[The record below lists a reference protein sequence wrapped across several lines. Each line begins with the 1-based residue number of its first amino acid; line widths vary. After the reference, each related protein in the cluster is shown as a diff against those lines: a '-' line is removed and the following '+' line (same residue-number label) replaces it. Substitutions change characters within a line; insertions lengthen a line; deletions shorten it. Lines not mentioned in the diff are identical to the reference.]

1 MPATHFLCD
10 AVRASVVSTALPKLL
25 ARVSLALVF
34 RESATARGPCGPRK
48 LMVVQLHCS
57 AALESSVWRRSTRSW
72 HVSRD
77 FAWLSG
83 KKHEARTLPRGQA
96 RSQALCPPL
105 PGYAPA
111 RGFVWSLL
119 ARARDAWRRD
129 EATSPRARAAV
140 APWKLRYAPP

>member
-10 AVRASVVSTALPKLL
+10 VVRASVVSTALPKLL

-96 RSQALCPPL
+96 RSQALCPPPFL
-105 PGYAPA
+105 ATPLREALFGVSS
-111 RGFVWSLL
+111 RGRVTRGDVTKPRRHVL
-119 ARARDAWRRD
+119 AQR
-129 EATSPRARAAV
+129 
-140 APWKLRYAPP
+140 